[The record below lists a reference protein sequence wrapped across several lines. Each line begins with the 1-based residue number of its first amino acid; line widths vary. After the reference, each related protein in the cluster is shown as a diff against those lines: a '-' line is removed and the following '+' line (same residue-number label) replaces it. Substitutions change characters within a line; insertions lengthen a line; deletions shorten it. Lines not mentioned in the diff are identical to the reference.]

1 MKKLKNKDDMRCK
14 ERPALNICKMY
25 RAPRARSLCPL
36 VFVLGRFAKNAVLE
50 LHEPQQSRMLRGYL
64 QYKILRKQQA
74 DITTFV
80 SHYKKARV
88 GWFLARLLR
97 A

>member
-36 VFVLGRFAKNAVLE
+36 AFVLGRFAKNAVLE

-64 QYKILRKQQA
+64 QYKILPISRQTSQPLLATTRKQES
-74 DITTFV
+74 DG
-80 SHYKKARV
+80 SWHDC
-88 GWFLARLLR
+88 
-97 A
+97 